1 MIRAIHAGFEYS
13 LRFVRLDGGVFAVK
27 GSDGDAFESIFVNE
41 LLVGIGETFDVELPL
56 DQDTII
62 LRFVFFKLPYRHI
75 SNSNSMTTL
84 KSNLRTQ
91 LMVKC
96 IGKECREVGH
106 VPYVD
111 TILKKN
117 EKNEGTTIN
126 SQSS

>member
-62 LRFVFFKLPYRHI
+62 LRFVFFQTSISAYFKLKFNDYFEIKFKDSTYGEMHW
-75 SNSNSMTTL
+75 
-84 KSNLRTQ
+84 
-91 LMVKC
+91 
-96 IGKECREVGH
+96 
-106 VPYVD
+106 
-111 TILKKN
+111 
-117 EKNEGTTIN
+117 
-126 SQSS
+126 